1 MKYLVGDNY
10 CFACGPQNPVGLH
23 LKIVEETSI
32 IDGDKKSNVY
42 SIFSLPSKY
51 QGYKNKIHGGIIT
64 TILDEMLVWVC
75 YLYGYEVIT
84 AEINVRFKKSLIP
97 DKEYKVTGRVVKE
110 KGSLMEAETWI
121 EDKKRNMIAIA
132 KGKMWKVKDLKK

>member
-75 YLYGYEVIT
+75 YIYGYEVIT

-121 EDKKRNMIAIA
+121 
-132 KGKMWKVKDLKK
+132 